1 MRIGLIT
8 IYQVPNFG
16 SVLQTYATQILLEE
30 LIIGILTSGIGAK
43 AYPNRED
50 GRVYLGE

>member
-30 LIIGILTSGIGAK
+30 LRNVFTTDYYSIF
-43 AYPNRED
+43 YR
-50 GRVYLGE
+50 